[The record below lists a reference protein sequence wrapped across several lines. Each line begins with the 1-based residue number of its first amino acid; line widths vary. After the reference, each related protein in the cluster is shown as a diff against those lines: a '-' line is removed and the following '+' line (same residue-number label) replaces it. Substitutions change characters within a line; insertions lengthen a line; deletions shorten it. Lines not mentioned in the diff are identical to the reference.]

1 MTKEQAKD
9 FINANYDKYI
19 NKIVFF
25 ESSGLTARI
34 KAMDTIEGDNDEFL
48 ANCYLENP
56 NEHDPSFKHHI
67 YTHLSLEDVI
77 SLGKIID

>member
-1 MTKEQAKD
+1 
-9 FINANYDKYI
+9 
-19 NKIVFF
+19 
-25 ESSGLTARI
+25 
-34 KAMDTIEGDNDEFL
+34 MDTIEGDNDEFL